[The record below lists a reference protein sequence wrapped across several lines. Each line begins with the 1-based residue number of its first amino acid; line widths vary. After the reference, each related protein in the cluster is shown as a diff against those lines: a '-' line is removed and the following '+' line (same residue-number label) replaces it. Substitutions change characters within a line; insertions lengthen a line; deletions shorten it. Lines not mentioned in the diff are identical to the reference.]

1 MKIQLQ
7 ASIILVALLL
17 SLSLI
22 SVTYAETYSYDNSNR
37 LIGVVYADASAVSY
51 NFDANGNLL
60 ALTSAGAAPVVSIVG
75 GSRTIAD
82 ADGIAGESL
91 SLSATVTVSDGTVE
105 TTQWLINDVVVATGL
120 TATIALPDGQTIV
133 TFKATDDGVSSM
145 NTVTIIVTPPLASGW
160 PVPYSGI
167 TPDESL
173 GLAFN
178 NISALNPQD
187 GLIYSCLRILSNGLL
202 SSLAGIDRFDIAF
215 EIISTEQG
223 TLGVVRTKPFNG
235 SGALNEKGELP
246 DCSGSLELTTN
257 IYEDIIQVGAQVYS
271 VKMQLVEGAGV
282 TFRILEANLLG
293 ATP

>member
-7 ASIILVALLL
+7 ASRTLVALLL
-17 SLSLI
+17 SPFLI
-22 SVTYAETYSYDNSNR
+22 SMACAETYSYDNSNR
-37 LIGVVYADASAVSY
+37 LAAVVYADASKVSY
-51 NFDANGNLL
+51 NLDANGNLL
-60 ALTSAGAAPVVSIVG
+60 ALTSAGAAPIVSIVG

-91 SLSATVTVSDGTVE
+91 SMSATVTVSEGTVE
-105 TTQWLINDVVVATGL
+105 TTQWLINDTVVATGL

-133 TFKATDDGVSSM
+133 TFKATDDGVSST
-145 NTVTIIVTPPLASGW
+145 NTVTIIVTPPLAPGW

-167 TPDESL
+167 TPDASL

-187 GLIYSCLRILSNGLL
+187 GLIYSCLRILSSGLP
-202 SSLAGIDRFDIAF
+202 SSLQGVDRFDIAF
-215 EIISTEQG
+215 EIISAQQG
-223 TLGVVRTKPFNG
+223 TFGVARAKPFNG

-257 IYEDIIQVGAQVYS
+257 IYEDIIQAGTQVYS
-271 VKMQLVEGAGV
+271 VKMQLVEGAAV
-282 TFRILEANLLG
+282 TFRIVEVSLLQ
-293 ATP
+293 AAP